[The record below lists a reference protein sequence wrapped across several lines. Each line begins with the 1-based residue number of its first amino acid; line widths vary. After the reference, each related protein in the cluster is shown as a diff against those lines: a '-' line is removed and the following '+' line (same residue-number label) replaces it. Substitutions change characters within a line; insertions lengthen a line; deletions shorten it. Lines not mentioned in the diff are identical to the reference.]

1 MFVDTSA
8 FYALADMG
16 DRNHLSAKAF
26 YESLVGK
33 KRLITTDHVLLECW
47 FLIGSKLGREKA
59 LAFWDGLRS
68 GIVSIVSTRGEDLE
82 RAREILEE
90 FKDQDFSLTDATSC
104 AVMERVRERE
114 VFSFDKH
121 FRVYRYGTDRKRTFS
136 VFP

>member
-8 FYALADMG
+8 FYALADRS
-16 DRNHLSAKAF
+16 DQNHLSAKAF

-33 KRLITTDHVLLECW
+33 KRLFTTDHVLLECW

-68 GIVSIVSTRGEDLE
+68 GIVTVVSTTGEDLE

-90 FKDQDFSLTDATSC
+90 FKDQDFSLTDATSF
-104 AVMERVRERE
+104 AVMERLRERE
-114 VFSFDKH
+114 AFSFDEH
-121 FRVYRYGTDRKRTFS
+121 FRVYRFGTNRSQSFS

>member
-1 MFVDTSA
+1 
-8 FYALADMG
+8 MG

-104 AVMERVRERE
+104 AVMERVRECE

>member
-16 DRNHLSAKAF
+16 DRNHLGAKAF

-82 RAREILEE
+82 RAREILGE